1 VRRWISVLDWLPHY
15 RRADLPG
22 DVVAGLTG
30 AAVLVPQSMAYA
42 QIAHLPPVV
51 GLYASVVPLLVY
63 AVLGRVPQLGV
74 GPLASISILSAIGVA
89 KLAPDNT
96 AQFILLSATLAVIVG
111 IVHLA
116 IGLGRLGFL
125 VRFLSEP
132 VMNGFLA
139 GVGVLL
145 IATQLAP
152 LTGVTVSSTSSRAL
166 DIVGDWVQGLDS
178 ASLTTAALGVASI
191 GVLLVAKRWRRV
203 PTPLLVLIVSSLAVL
218 VFALDDHGIAVVG
231 SVPSGLA
238 APQNP
243 PWSLHDV
250 QVLLPTAFA
259 ITLISILESMA
270 LARDFSEKHGYDMN
284 PNQEIAAIGAGNVAA
299 GFFQGMVV
307 TSAIT
312 RSSILDEAGARTQL
326 SGALSALV
334 VAPLLIFATASFSD
348 IPITVL
354 AAIVIV
360 AVAPFIKVAEAIRLW
375 RVQRADFWV
384 AMLSFWGTVLL
395 GLEIGVLLAVATSI
409 TLIVYRVSRPHMPE
423 LGRLRET
430 DSFVELARHPDAQ
443 TFPRSAILRIE
454 APLYFTN
461 AEPLANRLKR
471 LEQEHPGLHT
481 IVLDASGVN
490 HLDATADHE
499 LRKLVPRY
507 RERGVSLL
515 FVNVDDG
522 VREVMD
528 ASGLA
533 ALVGPECF
541 FSTDADAVAH
551 LDAHARSAP

>member
-1 VRRWISVLDWLPHY
+1 MRRWVSVLDWLPNY

-22 DVVAGLTG
+22 DIVAGITG

-63 AVLGRVPQLGV
+63 SVLGRVPQLAI
-74 GPLASISILSAIGVA
+74 GPLASISILSAVGVS
-89 KLAPDNT
+89 KLAPEGT
-96 AQFILLSATLAVIVG
+96 AQFVALSATLAVLVG
-111 IVHLA
+111 IVHLV

-132 VMNGFLA
+132 VMNGFLG

-145 IATQLAP
+145 IATQLGP
-152 LTGVTVSSTSSRAL
+152 LTGVPIASTSSRAFE
-166 DIVGDWVQGLDS
+166 IARDWIEGLDG
-178 ASLTTAALGVASI
+178 ASLTTAALGVLAI
-191 GVLLVAKRWRRV
+191 VLLLVAKRWRRV
-203 PTPLLVLIVSSLAVL
+203 PAPLLILVVASLAVAI
-218 VFALDDHGIAVVG
+218 FGLDEHGIAVVG

-238 APQNP
+238 APETP
-243 PWSLHDV
+243 LWSLHDV

-259 ITLISILESMA
+259 ITLISVLESMS
-270 LARDFSEKHGYDMN
+270 LARDFSERHGYDMN
-284 PNQEIAAIGAGNVAA
+284 PNQEIAAIGASNVSA

-326 SGALSALV
+326 SGALSALI
-334 VAPLLIFATASFSD
+334 VAPLLIFGTATFSD

-360 AVAPFIKVAEAIRLW
+360 AVLPFVKVGEARRLW
-375 RVQRADFWV
+375 RVQRSDFWV
-384 AMLSFWGTVLL
+384 AMLAFWGTLFL
-395 GLEIGVLLAVATSI
+395 GLELGVLLAVATSI
-409 TLIVYRVSRPHMPE
+409 TLIVYRVSRPHIPE
-423 LGRLRET
+423 LGRLPGT
-430 DSFVELARHPDAQ
+430 DSFVERDRHSEAQ
-443 TFPRSAILRIE
+443 TYPGTAIVRVE

-471 LEQEHPGLHT
+471 LELDHPDLHT

-499 LRKLVPRY
+499 LRTLANGY
-507 RERGVSLL
+507 RARDIRLL
-515 FVNVDDG
+515 FVNVDDN

-528 ASGLA
+528 ASGLTE
-533 ALVGPECF
+533 LVGAGGF
-541 FSTDADAVAH
+541 FATDADAVAH
-551 LDAHARSAP
+551 LEARARS